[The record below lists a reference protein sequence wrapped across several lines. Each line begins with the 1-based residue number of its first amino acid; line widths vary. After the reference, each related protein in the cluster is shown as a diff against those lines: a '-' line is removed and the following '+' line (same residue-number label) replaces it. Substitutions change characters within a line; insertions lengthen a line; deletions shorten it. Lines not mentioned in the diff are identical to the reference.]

1 MRLHQA
7 ASTLSV
13 SERTIL
19 RYIDN
24 GVLSA
29 HKEGRTVLVDDE
41 QVHTLAKERGIED
54 KQPSISSQEL
64 EIRKLEAETRKA
76 EAEADRII
84 VEAFMQMLS
93 KRGASRPLAVG
104 TAR

>member
-7 ASTLSV
+7 ASILGV

-24 GVLSA
+24 GVLNA

-41 QVHTLAKERGIED
+41 QIHALAKKRGIENE
-54 KQPSISSQEL
+54 QPQISSQEL
-64 EIRKLEAETRKA
+64 EIRKIEAEAEKAKA
-76 EAEADRII
+76 EADKII
-84 VEAFMQMLS
+84 AEAFMQMLS
-93 KRGASRPLAVG
+93 KRAVSNPLAVG